1 MGVSDLIKMNWRHFI
16 QQTNPVI
23 AALLSKLGY
32 NKQERVQVKLE
43 FLRMIS
49 RMELNPAKMELI
61 YGFFETYL
69 HLNEEEEDQMQEK
82 ITKLPEEEA
91 KLILKLPNSYYEKG
105 IEIGFEKGIKK
116 GIAEGIEKI
125 VTEMLKKGLS
135 AKYIS
140 ELTNISEEKIKE
152 IQFKNEV

>member
-1 MGVSDLIKMNWRHFI
+1 MNWRHFI

-69 HLNEEEEDQMQEK
+69 QLNEEEENQMQEK
-82 ITKLPEEEA
+82 ITKLPEEA
-91 KLILKLPNSYYEKG
+91 KLKLKLPNSYYEKG
-105 IEIGFEKGIKK
+105 IEK
-116 GIAEGIEKI
+116 GIARGIEKI
-125 VTEMLKKGLS
+125 VTEMLKNGLS

-140 ELTNISEEKIKE
+140 ELTNISEEKVKE
-152 IQFKNEV
+152 IQSKNEV

>member
-1 MGVSDLIKMNWRHFI
+1 MNWRHFI

-69 HLNEEEEDQMQEK
+69 QLNEEEENQMQEK

-105 IEIGFEKGIKK
+105 IKK

-125 VTEMLKKGLS
+125 VTEMLKKGLT

-140 ELTNISEEKIKE
+140 ELTNISEEKVKE
-152 IQFKNEV
+152 IQSKNEA

>member
-1 MGVSDLIKMNWRHFI
+1 
-16 QQTNPVI
+16 
-23 AALLSKLGY
+23 
-32 NKQERVQVKLE
+32 
-43 FLRMIS
+43 
-49 RMELNPAKMELI
+49 
-61 YGFFETYL
+61 
-69 HLNEEEEDQMQEK
+69 MQEK